1 MGSGSWR
8 GRQADWHAC
17 RVKLGQI
24 QVQTNWPGNWELLA
38 KVNFRQKESSV
49 GKPPNS
55 NQGIVSRLE
64 FRPGGGGKKKK
75 KKLAFNEVQLRQKN
89 PVWIE
94 LVSLSQPRVRCLSSQ
109 GTSARSPP
117 FTPAPPPLHL
127 CPRFPSWSSS

>member
-64 FRPGGGGKKKK
+64 FRPGGGEKKKK
-75 KKLAFNEVQLRQKN
+75 ARFQRSSIKAKKSSLDRIGESVSAQG
-89 PVWIE
+89 PM
-94 LVSLSQPRVRCLSSQ
+94 LV
-109 GTSARSPP
+109 
-117 FTPAPPPLHL
+117 
-127 CPRFPSWSSS
+127 